1 MDDAT
6 MIEIKKMMTARKR
19 ELNTAKRSFP
29 KFKPGDTVGSYIA
42 QYAVLNGPGAHV
54 LPYDLGAYTRPAAM
68 LDPSYPEVIAHE
80 D

>member
-19 ELNTAKRSFP
+19 ELNTVKRSFP

-42 QYAVLNGPGAHV
+42 QYAVLNGPATHV